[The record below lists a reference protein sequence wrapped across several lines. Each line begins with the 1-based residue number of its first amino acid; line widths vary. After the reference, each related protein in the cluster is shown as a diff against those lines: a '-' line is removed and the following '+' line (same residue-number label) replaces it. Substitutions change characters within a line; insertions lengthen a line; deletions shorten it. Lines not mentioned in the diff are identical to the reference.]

1 MDALIT
7 GMVDQ
12 PDGLRERKKNATKL
26 ALANA
31 AIRLCL
37 RHGVENVTVDDIA
50 AEAEVSPRTFF
61 NYFACK
67 EEAIV
72 AESRLRSE
80 RLIAELAARPADEPI
95 ADSLRTVVLILL
107 NETAP
112 GERTRQWV
120 AEMRMLHRTPSV
132 MPYQLA
138 SYAAL
143 ERSLAEAIAARTGL
157 DADRDMFPR
166 VTACVTAAATR
177 AALGRWLDQ
186 DEECSLTELAN
197 AAFDQIAPALTPPVR
212 VH

>member
-1 MDALIT
+1 
-7 GMVDQ
+7 MVDQ

-37 RHGVENVTVDDIA
+37 RDGVDNVTVDDIA

-80 RLIAELAARPADEPI
+80 RLVAELAARPADEPI
-95 ADSLRTVVLILL
+95 ADALRVVVMTLL
-107 NETAP
+107 NEASP
-112 GERTRQWV
+112 AERTRQWV

-143 ERSLAEAIAARTGL
+143 ERSLAEVIAARTGL
-157 DADRDMFPR
+157 DADRDLFPL
-166 VTACVTAAATR
+166 VTASVTAAATR
-177 AALGRWLDQ
+177 AALSRWLDQ
-186 DEECSLTELAN
+186 DEDTSLTELAN
-197 AAFDQIAPALTPPVR
+197 AAFDQIAPALAPPLPAR
-212 VH
+212 PAS